1 MLVIFLVLIYLLF
14 AFFSYFL
21 LPQACKKYIKFVSES
36 VFQIE
41 ELTVACFPTYNN
53 NLYF

>member
-21 LPQACKKYIKFVSES
+21 LPQACKKFVSES